1 MHTITRDPDSG
12 VVDQDC
18 RPLSPEKV
26 FSELEFHL
34 KHGLTFLGKPPAHWR
49 ELLADYASITDHA
62 QELADE
68 ADPDEYEFWG
78 IRYMEKP

>member
-18 RPLSPEKV
+18 LPLSPEKV
-26 FSELEFHL
+26 FDEVASHI
-34 KHGLTFLGKPPAHWR
+34 KCGLTFMGQPPSYWR
-49 ELLADYASITDHA
+49 ELIADHA
-62 QELADE
+62 QALADE